1 MPGSALTSPRVVT
14 LVGPYLSGKTTLM
27 ESMLHASGSLH
38 RRGSVK
44 DGNSVG
50 DPAPEARAH
59 GMSIE
64 MNLARTNH
72 MGQDWTIIDCPG
84 SIEFSYEAQCA
95 LMVTDMA
102 IVVCEAQPDKV
113 MTLAPLLHFLDA
125 NRIPHAIFLNK
136 LDHTTLPI
144 AEILEGLQAVSERPL
159 VLREVPIR
167 ENEEITGYVD
177 LVSERAYA
185 FQEGKPSK
193 LIQMPDSMLDREAD
207 ARQEMLEKLADFDD
221 GLLEK
226 LLEDVTPS
234 PEEIFQQF
242 EQDLG
247 NDLIVPVF
255 LGSAEHNNGIIRL
268 MKMLRHD
275 CPGVEATA
283 DRLGASKEQ
292 PLAQVFKTHHLPHM
306 GKISLAR
313 IWRGTLKEGD
323 MMGDLKMAGLALM
336 TGHDL
341 DKTTQA
347 RAGDIVAIAKLDPVR
362 TGDVI
367 GASGVLKDA
376 MLWPDAPKPVYATAI
391 ATSKHE
397 DEVKLSTGL
406 SKLAEEDPSLATET
420 EDSTHQLLVWGQG
433 EQHLKIQLEKLVRQ
447 YHLEIDQ
454 EKPEVAYKET
464 IRASISQHARHK
476 KQSGGH
482 GEFGDVHL
490 EIKPQPRGSGFSFD
504 NRIVGGSVPKQYI
517 PAVEHGVKDFLIRG
531 PLGFPV
537 VDIAVTLTDG
547 QHHNVDSSDMSFRK
561 AAAQAMRQGTPQ
573 CDPVLLEPIYEVK
586 ISVPNDFTSNA
597 QTILSKRRG
606 QILGFDAK
614 SGWTGWDEVTAYLPQ
629 SEMQDLII
637 EIRSQTQGV
646 GWFDWDFA
654 HLSELTGRLADQ
666 AITERQGD

>member
-1 MPGSALTSPRVVT
+1 MPGSAITSPRAVT

-27 ESMLHASGSLH
+27 ESMLLASGNLH

-59 GMSIE
+59 QMSVE
-64 MNLARTNH
+64 MNVARMNY
-72 MGQDWTIIDCPG
+72 MGQDWTVIDCPG

-102 IVVCEAQPDKV
+102 IVVCEAVPDKV
-113 MTLAPLLHFLDA
+113 MTLAPLLHFLDS

-136 LDHTTLPI
+136 MDHNTLPV
-144 AEILEGLQAVSERPL
+144 AEILDSVQTISERPL

-167 ENEEITGYVD
+167 DGEAITGYVD

-185 FQEGKPSK
+185 YQEGKQSK
-193 LIQMPDSMLDREAD
+193 LIQMPDAILGREAD
-207 ARQEMLEKLADFDD
+207 ARQDMLEKLADYDD
-221 GLLEK
+221 ALLEK

-234 PEEIFQQF
+234 PDEIYRQF
-242 EQDLG
+242 TEDMT
-247 NDLIVPVF
+247 NDLIVPVL

-275 CPGVEATA
+275 CPAAEVTA
-283 DRLGASKEQ
+283 ERLGVPSKQ
-292 PLAQVFKTHHLPHM
+292 PLLQVFKTHHLPHM

-313 IWRGTLKEGD
+313 VWRGALKEGE
-323 MMGDLKMAGLALM
+323 MLGDLKMAGLAHM
-336 TGHDL
+336 TGHEMA
-341 DKTTQA
+341 KTPKA
-347 RAGDIVAIAKLDPVR
+347 GPGDIIAIARLDDVQ

-367 GASGVLKDA
+367 GPDGIIKDA
-376 MLWPDAPKPVYATAI
+376 MLWPDAPRPVYATAI
-391 ATSKHE
+391 TSAKHE

-406 SKLAEEDPSLATET
+406 AKLSEEDPSLTAET
-420 EDSTHQLLVWGQG
+420 EDSTHQLLIWGQG

-447 YHLEIDQ
+447 YNLEIEQ

-490 EIKPQPRGSGFSFD
+490 EIKPLPRGSGFSFD
-504 NRIVGGSVPKQYI
+504 NTVVGGSVPKQYI
-517 PAVEHGVKDFLIRG
+517 PAVEHGVKDFLDRG

-573 CDPVLLEPIYEVK
+573 CDPVLLEPIYQVK

-614 SGWTGWDEVTAYLPQ
+614 SGWPGWDEVTAYLPQ

-666 AITERQGD
+666 AITARQGD